1 MKENRRDFIKKLT
14 LGGIGVGMATEAF
27 PMHAFDPLIEQ
38 NKRDRRAK
46 RQSKNQVFNMCG
58 YRAPKLDTVRV
69 GFIGVGRRGYSNLR
83 QMTFLEG
90 VKIVAICDIVQDRID
105 EVQQLLSNQKLPAA
119 EVCIGSDSWKAVCEH
134 PDIDL
139 ISIAVPRGPLHANI
153 SVYAMQCGK
162 HVAVEVPAIETV
174 DEAWKLVETSEAT
187 RMHCMMMENCCYDF
201 FELLTLNMVRQGF
214 FGELIHADAG
224 YIHHQ
229 QLQNKTRDLNMWRLE
244 ESQKYTGNLYP
255 THGLGPVCQAMNINR
270 GDRFTYMSSISSNDF
285 MLGKKIAELAQTD
298 DFYKKYDTHSYNG
311 NMNTSI
317 IRTELGRTIML
328 QYDTTSPRSYSR
340 IHMLSGT
347 KAACMKYPF
356 PPRISVEDDWLPEE
370 EVEKLSET
378 YMPEIVKKVGDMAK
392 QVGGHGGMD
401 FLMSWRLI
409 DCLRNGLPMDQ
420 DVYDAAAWSV
430 IIPLSKWSVANRSNS
445 IDIPD
450 FTRGA
455 YKTNKPLDVAFL
467 DGGTTTVR
475 NL

>member
-1 MKENRRDFIKKLT
+1 MKENRRDFIKKVT
-14 LGGIGVGMATEAF
+14 LGGIGAGMAMEAF
-27 PMHAFDPLIEQ
+27 PMHALDPSTDQ
-38 NKRDRRAK
+38 SKRDRRAR
-46 RQSKNQVFNMCG
+46 RQSKKQSFNMCG

-90 VKIVAICDIVQDRID
+90 VEIVAICDIVQERID
-105 EVQQLLSNQKLPAA
+105 EIQGLLSRQKLPAA
-119 EVCIGSDSWKAVCEH
+119 EVYLGSEAWKAVCEH

-214 FGELIHADAG
+214 FGELIHADAC

-356 PPRISVEDDWLPEE
+356 PARISVGDDWLPEE

-401 FLMSWRLI
+401 FLMTWRLI

-455 YKTNKPLDVAFL
+455 YKTNTPLDVAFL